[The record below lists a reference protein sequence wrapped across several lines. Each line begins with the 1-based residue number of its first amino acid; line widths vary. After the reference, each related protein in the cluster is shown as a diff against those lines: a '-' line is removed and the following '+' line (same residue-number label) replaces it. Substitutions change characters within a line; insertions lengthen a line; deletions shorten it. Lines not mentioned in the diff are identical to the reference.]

1 MLFKRGSSDG
11 IRPVN
16 LSTRRP
22 FWKRFLG
29 LLCAVSCVVGLAA
42 LITLYLFMQPRRDQ
56 SETFDLN
63 AIGKLEIPSRIYD
76 RNGVEIGQIKIE
88 DRRPIKLEKV
98 PYHFI
103 QALTAVE
110 DSRFFQHD
118 GIDYIGI
125 IRAAILNFKA
135 QRVTQGASTITQQ
148 LAKQCYPELK
158 KNRNLDTKIIEAFL
172 AQRLEKDFTKPEILE
187 HYLNRIF
194 FGSGYFG
201 IESAA
206 RGYFGKS
213 AGQLDVIESATIC
226 GLIKSPSRLS
236 PRTNPDGSRK
246 ARNHVL
252 RRMHA
257 EGMISNRELPVYLKT
272 PITLTNSKRHQNSYV
287 QEMIRLQVI
296 DQIGFASAGGGGFKI
311 YTTIDNAA
319 QQAARQSLLRNLS
332 KVEKH
337 PGYKHPTYSQ
347 YREKKALPDPV
358 DKNDRSFETAKRVPD
373 YLQGAVLMIE
383 NKTGGIIA
391 MLGGRNFGES
401 QLNRAF
407 QSRRPAGTAFKPFVY
422 AAAYSENYFPG
433 SMIKDAPI
441 DNRIVAIGGITGILG
456 EWGGESAVVNY
467 LGDISAR
474 EALVHSKNAA
484 TVRIGKRIGRQKVTK
499 IAKKAG
505 INSPMDEYDKTLL
518 GSSPISLEEFCRAFT
533 IFPNAGKSPDTLH
546 IISSIVDARGTT
558 IFSEP
563 LTGISEA
570 IDPIAAYQVNSC
582 LQEVLYRGTGKNSY
596 AKYGLRDKNAA
607 GKTGT
612 THNFTDLWFIGYNSE
627 VTCGV
632 WTGFD
637 YPKTI
642 YRGAFSNSIT
652 LPVWVDVMNAS
663 YDSFPSKPFPV
674 PEGCHMIE
682 ICRKSGHLA
691 TDSCYEELPGA
702 EQGARRIQ
710 RCTYKEVIRKK
721 NNFHLYC
728 QFHST
733 DRERIQHRPIPG
745 ISTTTVPPSPLLAS
759 RSSEAILLLSPTV
772 VGNADPY
779 SSQQPVLRARAA
791 GPTDEIRR
799 ATPVNPVTLDREE
812 TPIPI
817 PRPKPIAIPII
828 D

>member
-1 MLFKRGSSDG
+1 MLFKRGSADG
-11 IRPVN
+11 IRPLN

-22 FWKRFLG
+22 FWKRCLG
-29 LLCAVSCVVGLAA
+29 LLCAASCVGGLAA
-42 LITLYLFMQPRRDQ
+42 LISLYLFMQPRREQ
-56 SETFDLN
+56 SESFDLN

-88 DRRPIKLEKV
+88 DRRPIELEKV

-172 AQRLEKDFTKPEILE
+172 AQRLEENLTKPEILE

-236 PRTNPDGSRK
+236 PRSNPDGSRK

-252 RRMHA
+252 RRMHV
-257 EGMISNRELPVYLKT
+257 EGMISDSELPLYLKK
-272 PITLTNSKRHQNSYV
+272 PITLVDSNGQQNSYV

-296 DQIGFASAGGGGFKI
+296 DQIGVESAGGGGFKI

-319 QQAARQSLLRNLS
+319 QKAARQSLLQNLS

-337 PGYKHPTYSQ
+337 PEFKHPTYSQ
-347 YREKKALPDPV
+347 YREKKALPDPL
-358 DKNDRSFETAKRVPD
+358 DKHDRSFKKAKRVPD

-391 MLGGRNFGES
+391 LLGGRNFGES

-407 QSRRPAGTAFKPFVY
+407 QSRRPTGTAFKPFVY

-433 SMIKDAPI
+433 SMIKDTPI
-441 DNRIVAIGGITGILG
+441 DNRSVAIGGVTGILG

-467 LGDISAR
+467 LGDIPAR

-484 TVRIGKRIGRQKVTK
+484 TVRIGKKIGRQKVIR

-518 GSSPISLEEFCRAFT
+518 GSSAISLEEFCRAFT
-533 IFPNAGKSPDTLH
+533 IFPNAGKSPNTLH
-546 IISSIVDARGTT
+546 IISSIVDAGGTT

-563 LTGISEA
+563 PTGISEA

-582 LQEVLYRGTGKNSY
+582 LQEVLHRGTAKNSY

-642 YRGAFSNSIT
+642 YRGAFSNSIV

-663 YDSFPSKPFPV
+663 YDSFPSKPIPV
-674 PEGCHMIE
+674 PEGCQMIE

-710 RCTYKEVIRKK
+710 RCTYKEIIREK
-721 NNFHLYC
+721 NNFYLYC
-728 QFHST
+728 KYHST
-733 DRERIQHRPIPG
+733 DREHIQHPPIPG
-745 ISTTTVPPSPLLAS
+745 ISTTPLSPSPLLAAKS
-759 RSSEAILLLSPTV
+759 PEAILLLSPTV
-772 VGNADPY
+772 VGNTDPY
-779 SSQQPVLRARAA
+779 SSQQPLLRAQAA
-791 GPTDEIRR
+791 GAADEIRR
-799 ATPVNPVTLDREE
+799 ATPVNPLTLDREE
-812 TPIPI
+812 ASIPI
-817 PRPKPIAIPII
+817 PRPKPIEIPIV